1 MARGKQTCKILKE
14 IRRQIA
20 EANNIEFITS
30 DCQFKGDCLGTCPK
44 CEAELRY
51 LDNQLN
57 LRRMAGKAIVVAGLS
72 AGMFTM
78 ASCSKPKQNAD
89 NSNPEYI
96 EEYNVDVHEDD
107 DDIFEGDVEEGE
119 VLLDWEQEDSLD
131 RRSSLP
137 IDKEVYSVFEVDS
150 IPVFP
155 GDTQTMY
162 KWLSDH
168 INYPPVAVE
177 EGIQGKVIV
186 EIVVSK
192 TGAIENA
199 RILRGRHPALDKE
212 ALRVVK
218 AMPNWTPGY
227 YNGNAVDVTYTLPV
241 TFKLQQ

>member
-89 NSNPEYI
+89 ISNP
-96 EEYNVDVHEDD
+96 
-107 DDIFEGDVEEGE
+107 
-119 VLLDWEQEDSLD
+119 
-131 RRSSLP
+131 
-137 IDKEVYSVFEVDS
+137 
-150 IPVFP
+150 
-155 GDTQTMY
+155 
-162 KWLSDH
+162 
-168 INYPPVAVE
+168 
-177 EGIQGKVIV
+177 
-186 EIVVSK
+186 
-192 TGAIENA
+192 
-199 RILRGRHPALDKE
+199 
-212 ALRVVK
+212 
-218 AMPNWTPGY
+218 
-227 YNGNAVDVTYTLPV
+227 
-241 TFKLQQ
+241 